1 VEGCA
6 GGGEEVVGRHAGAG
20 AVRAPLVTEEAGV
33 GIDVGVLRWIGGAG
47 SVGAVLWVSAIVVL
61 GPETVE
67 NEGRVTGA
75 LRGSL
80 MGDAELGRPREVE
93 EIVVEGLCGVAGWDG
108 RCRGAGARSGLGRG
122 LWGWGAAGER
132 KNDEKSRRDFLLHGG
147 RRIARVFEGRQRAR
161 PRGVP

>member
-1 VEGCA
+1 MEHLPRRGEVIIRGKPGTCA
-6 GGGEEVVGRHAGAG
+6 MLR
-20 AVRAPLVTEEAGV
+20 PLVV
-33 GIDVGVLRWIGGAG
+33 KQPGIGTDIVVLRWIGGAG

-67 NEGRVTGA
+67 DEGRVTGA